1 MQNKKKVSKELVIN
15 VTSGQVKVALLE
27 DKRLVELHQET
38 NDSEYAVGDLY
49 IGRLKKL
56 VPGLNAAF
64 IDVGYEK
71 DGFLHYFDL
80 GPLAANVQ
88 KYTRIVRNG
97 GASNSSLAD
106 FKLEPD
112 IDKGGNVR
120 DVLKQGQEVLVQIA
134 KEPISTKGPRLSL
147 ELSIAGRYIVL
158 VPFTDRISVSSKLR
172 DRKEKDRLRR
182 LIKSIKPKN
191 FGVIVRTVAQGKK
204 VAELDRDLKNLLSK
218 WERAHGALQE
228 VKTLPQRVLGEL
240 DKTTSILRDLL
251 NADFNSI
258 YVDDS
263 EYFDELKS
271 FLETIAPEKVDILKQ
286 YKGTKVNIMDYY
298 GVEKAIKSSFGK
310 NVTMKSGAYLIIEHT
325 EALHVVDVNSGN
337 TAKKEVSQEDNALRV
352 NLEAADEV
360 ARQLRLRDLGGIIVV
375 DFIDMTKAE
384 NRKALF
390 NHMTKAM
397 ENDRSKHYI
406 LPPSK
411 FGLIQITRQ
420 RVRPEMEIK
429 TTETIPNREGGTMEV
444 QATILIIDEIENKL
458 ERAIVSEKETV
469 VSIKAHPFVEAY
481 FSANK
486 LKYQF
491 KWLMK
496 YRRWIRVLPRTSY
509 PLMNYKIMNS
519 ANEELNIK

>member
-1 MQNKKKVSKELVIN
+1 MNKELVIN
-15 VTSGQVKVALLE
+15 VASGEVKVALLE
-27 DKRLVELHQET
+27 DKRLVELHQEK

-112 IDKGGNVR
+112 IDKGGNVK

-158 VPFTDRISVSSKLR
+158 VPFTDRISISSKLR
-172 DRKEKDRLRR
+172 DRKEKERLKR

-191 FGVIVRTVAQGKK
+191 FGVIVRTVAKDKK
-204 VAELDRDLKNLLSK
+204 VAELDRDLKNLLAK
-218 WERAHGALQE
+218 WDKAHGALQE

-251 NADFNSI
+251 NSSFNSI
-258 YVDDS
+258 YVDDT
-263 EYFDELKS
+263 EYFEELKS
-271 FLETIAPEKVDILKQ
+271 FLETIAPDKVDILKQ

-352 NLEAADEV
+352 NLEAAEEV

-375 DFIDMTKAE
+375 DFIDMVKAE
-384 NRKALF
+384 NRKKLF
-390 NHMTKAM
+390 NHMTEAM
-397 ENDRSKHYI
+397 ANDRSKHYI

-420 RVRPEMEIK
+420 RVRPELEIK
-429 TTETIPNREGGTMEV
+429 TTETIPDRAGGTIEV
-444 QATILIIDEIENKL
+444 AATILIIDEIEAKL
-458 ERAIVSEKETV
+458 ERAIEIEKESV
-469 VSIKAHPFVEAY
+469 VAIKAHPFVEAY
-481 FSANK
+481 FANNK
-486 LKYQF
+486 MKYQL

-496 YRRWIRVLPRTSY
+496 YKKWIKVLPRTSY
-509 PLMNYKIMNS
+509 QLMKFKIINS
-519 ANEELNIK
+519 SNEELNIS

>member
-1 MQNKKKVSKELVIN
+1 MDSCIGTVHTKNKKVNKELVIN
-15 VTSGQVKVALLE
+15 VTAGQVKVALLE
-27 DKRLVELHQET
+27 DKRLVELHQEK

-80 GPLAANVQ
+80 GPLADNVQ

-97 GASNSSLAD
+97 GASNSSLAN

-112 IDKGGNVR
+112 IDKGGNVK
-120 DVLKQGQEVLVQIA
+120 DVLKQGQEILVQIA

-158 VPFTDRISVSSKLR
+158 VPFTDRISVSSKLK

-191 FGVIVRTVAQGKK
+191 FGIIVRTVAQGKK
-204 VAELDRDLKNLLSK
+204 VAELDRDLKNLLDK
-218 WERAHGALQE
+218 WERAHSALQG
-228 VKTLPQRVLGEL
+228 VTKLPQRVLGEL

-251 NADFNSI
+251 NESFNSI
-258 YVDDS
+258 YVDDAD
-263 EYFDELKS
+263 YFKELES
-271 FLETIAPEKVDILKQ
+271 FLHTIAPDKVNILKL

-298 GVEKAIKSSFGK
+298 GVEKAIKHSFGR

-337 TAKKEVSQEDNALRV
+337 TAKKEVSQENNALRV

-360 ARQLRLRDLGGIIVV
+360 ARQLRLRDLGGIIVI
-375 DFIDMTKAE
+375 DFIDMTRSE
-384 NRKALF
+384 NRKTLF

-411 FGLIQITRQ
+411 FGLVQITRQ

-429 TTETIPNREGGTMEV
+429 TTETIPNKEGGTMEV
-444 QATILIIDEIENKL
+444 QATILIIDEIVNRL
-458 ERAIVSEKETV
+458 ELSLIH
-469 VSIKAHPFVEAY
+469 I
-481 FSANK
+481 
-486 LKYQF
+486 
-491 KWLMK
+491 
-496 YRRWIRVLPRTSY
+496 
-509 PLMNYKIMNS
+509 
-519 ANEELNIK
+519 

>member
-1 MQNKKKVSKELVIN
+1 MNKELVIN
-15 VTSGQVKVALLE
+15 VASGEVKVALLE
-27 DKRLVELHQET
+27 DKRLVELHQEK

-112 IDKGGNVR
+112 IDKGGNVK

-158 VPFTDRISVSSKLR
+158 VPFTDRISISSKLR
-172 DRKEKDRLRR
+172 DRKEKERLKR

-191 FGVIVRTVAQGKK
+191 FGIIVRTVAKDKK
-204 VAELDRDLKNLLSK
+204 VAELDRDLKNLLAK
-218 WERAHGALQE
+218 WDKAHGALQE

-251 NADFNSI
+251 NASFNSI
-258 YVDDS
+258 YVDDT
-263 EYFDELKS
+263 EYFEELKS
-271 FLETIAPEKVDILKQ
+271 FLETIAPDKVEILKQ

-352 NLEAADEV
+352 NLEAAEEV

-375 DFIDMTKAE
+375 DFIDMIKAE
-384 NRKALF
+384 NRKKLF
-390 NHMTKAM
+390 NHMTEAM
-397 ENDRSKHYI
+397 ANDRSKHYI

-420 RVRPEMEIK
+420 RVRPELDIK
-429 TTETIPNREGGTMEV
+429 TTETIPDTAGGTIEV
-444 QATILIIDEIENKL
+444 QATILIIDEIESKL
-458 ERAIVSEKETV
+458 ERAIVTENENV

-481 FSANK
+481 FSTNK
-486 LKYQF
+486 MKYQLQWLIKYK
-491 KWLMK
+491 KWIK
-496 YRRWIRVLPRTSY
+496 VLPRTSY
-509 PLMNYKIMNS
+509 PLMNFKIINS
-519 ANEELNIK
+519 SNEELNIT

>member
-1 MQNKKKVSKELVIN
+1 MNKELIIN
-15 VTSGQVKVALLE
+15 VTSGEVKVALLE
-27 DKRLVELHQET
+27 DKRLVELHQEK

-80 GPLAANVQ
+80 GPLAENVQ

-112 IDKGGNVR
+112 IDKGGNVK
-120 DVLKQGQEVLVQIA
+120 DVLKQGQEILVQIA

-147 ELSIAGRYIVL
+147 EISLAGRYIVL
-158 VPFTDRISVSSKLR
+158 VPFTDRISVSSKLK

-182 LIKSIKPKN
+182 LIKSIKPRN
-191 FGVIVRTVAQGKK
+191 FGVIVRTVAKDKK
-204 VAELDRDLKNLLSK
+204 VAELDRDLKNLLEK
-218 WERAHGALQE
+218 WERAHNSLQE
-228 VKTLPQRVLGEL
+228 VKKLPERVLGEL

-251 NADFNSI
+251 NSSFNSI
-258 YVDDS
+258 YVDDAD
-263 EYFDELKS
+263 YFQELKS
-271 FLETIAPEKVDILKQ
+271 FLETIAPEKVDILKM
-286 YKGTKVNIMDYY
+286 YKGTKVNIMDFY
-298 GVEKAIKSSFGK
+298 GVEKSIKSSFGR

-325 EALHVVDVNSGN
+325 EALHVIDVNSGN
-337 TAKKEVSQEDNALRV
+337 TAKKEVSQENNALRV
-352 NLEAADEV
+352 NLESAEEV

-375 DFIDMTKAE
+375 DFIDMVKAE

-390 NHMTKAM
+390 NAMTDAM
-397 ENDRSKHYI
+397 AQDRSKHYI

-429 TTETIPNREGGTMEV
+429 TTESIPDKKGGFMEV
-444 QATILIIDEIENKL
+444 SATILIIDEIENKL
-458 ERAIVSEKETV
+458 FKALETENV
-469 VSIKAHPFVEAY
+469 TTIKAHPFVESY
-481 FSANK
+481 FTQNRF
-486 LKYQF
+486 KYQV

-496 YRRWIRVLPRTSY
+496 YHKWIKVLPRTSY
-509 PLMNYKIMNS
+509 PLMQYKIVNS
-519 ANEELNIK
+519 AGEELDLS